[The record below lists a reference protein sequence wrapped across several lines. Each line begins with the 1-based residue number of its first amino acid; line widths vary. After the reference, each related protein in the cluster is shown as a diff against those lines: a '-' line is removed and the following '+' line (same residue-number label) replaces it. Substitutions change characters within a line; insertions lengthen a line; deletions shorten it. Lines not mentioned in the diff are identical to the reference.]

1 MNGLVRILA
10 VFALASSSG
19 FAQGN
24 PDGETLLGAALRH
37 RPHYDGSDR
46 RTTDVV
52 PVLRYLRGPLFA
64 RTTYGVL
71 EGGARFAMAGG
82 LSAGVQLAH
91 EAGPRDGD
99 AGASAG
105 AHLEWNTQVGPAP
118 VHALARL
125 RSHLESERGV
135 QLDARLTVG
144 IHQSGGFRAGVFGQA
159 TWGSEKHLLAYY
171 GVRDSGLLYTS
182 LGLLG
187 SYDLG
192 RRWLAVASAELRRLA
207 DEPASSAF
215 VQDRSNSYLT
225 AGIAYRF

>member
-1 MNGLVRILA
+1 MTFRRYVTVI
-10 VFALASSSG
+10 ALASSSA
-19 FAQGN
+19 FAQGS
-24 PDGETLLGAALRH
+24 PQAETLLGAGLRY

-46 RTTDVV
+46 QTTDMV
-52 PVLRYLRGPLFA
+52 PVLSYSRGPLFA

-99 AGASAG
+99 PGASVG
-105 AHLEWNTQVGPAP
+105 AHLEWNTKAGPAP
-118 VHALARL
+118 VNALARL
-125 RSHLESERGV
+125 RSHLDSERGV

-144 IHQSGGFRAGVFGQA
+144 IFESGGLRAGLFGQA

-182 LGLLG
+182 VGLLG

-207 DEPASSAF
+207 DNPASSAF
-215 VQDRSNSYLT
+215 VQDRTNSYVS